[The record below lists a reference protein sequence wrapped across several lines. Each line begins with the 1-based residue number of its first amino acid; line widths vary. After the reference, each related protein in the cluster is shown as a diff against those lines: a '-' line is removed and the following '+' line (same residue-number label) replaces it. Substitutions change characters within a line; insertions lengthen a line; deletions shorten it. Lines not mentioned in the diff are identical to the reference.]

1 MENGKKKALSVL
13 NLPELSTSW
22 QKNAKLIAAWY
33 IDTGEKLAKDGL
45 SLREKLATSMK
56 DTPLAKIVEARNA
69 LALRL
74 VEDSANVARS
84 FWQIDK
90 ENNLK
95 KAEA

>member
-1 MENGKKKALSVL
+1 MENGKKKALSAL
-13 NLPELSTSW
+13 NLPEPSTSW

-45 SLREKLATSMK
+45 SLGEKVAASMK
-56 DTPLAKIVEARNA
+56 DTPIAKILEARNA

-74 VEDSANVARS
+74 VEDSAKAARS
-84 FWQIDK
+84 LWQIDK
-90 ENNLK
+90 ENSLK